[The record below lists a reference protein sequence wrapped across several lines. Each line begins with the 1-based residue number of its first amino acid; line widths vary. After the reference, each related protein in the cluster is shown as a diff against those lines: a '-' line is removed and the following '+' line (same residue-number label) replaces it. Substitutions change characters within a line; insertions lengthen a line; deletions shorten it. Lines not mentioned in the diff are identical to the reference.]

1 MDCKCIFQF
10 VCICT
15 ASQVALAVPMLGDV
29 RDTGSIPGLG
39 RSPGGGH
46 GNPLQYSCL
55 ENPMDKGAWQAMILG
70 VTNSQTWLKWLSIHT
85 HSLHICLYSIYT
97 KIIYVHISKHI
108 HMYTHVIYHN
118 IYVIGPNFHN
128 LLSEVLL
135 PPFYPWENVIKKRVW
150 GFFKLLNVTQ
160 LDHSEFREFTFW
172 YKQHITAKFKE
183 NGFLWLFYGNLIM
196 NLNFYGERE
205 VMVEGEI
212 LAQNWTWWLWDQRV
226 SGCPW
231 NSGNPSWR
239 TRHCGQKLTREIHWL
254 AKI

>member
-1 MDCKCIFQF
+1 MYFS
-10 VCICT
+10 ICMHLY
-15 ASQVALAVPMLGDV
+15 SF
-29 RDTGSIPGLG
+29 
-39 RSPGGGH
+39 PGGASGANARRCERH
-46 GNPLQYSCL
+46 GFNPWTGKI
-55 ENPMDKGAWQAMILG
+55 PWRRAWQSTPVFLPGESYGQRSLAG
-70 VTNSQTWLKWLSIHT
+70 YDPWGHKQTWLKWLSIHT

-128 LLSEVLL
+128 LVSEVLL

-172 YKQHITAKFKE
+172 YKQYITAKFKE